1 MLLMKSAY
9 FVAVASCL
17 ALLHASTVAAFGP
30 PPSSGVIVNET
41 FDAYADQASFEAIWQ
56 PTVPA
61 TIDPNMPPPPYGVLI
76 PSFDADISMPNG
88 NPPGLQGKAA
98 FIQNRLNVYAGPA
111 LSELQTLVPTIA
123 EPIRLSADMFD
134 DALPN
139 KRVSV
144 GIRNSTQAFN
154 VIELGRWNAFAV
166 DPTGGRSPHPNDG
179 LSTGFAYRIIN
190 FGTPHYPLVMQPNY
204 QYFPLD
210 QSLENPLDADA
221 LVTPADIG
229 PGWHRYS
236 ATIGV
241 DFVTLMLDL
250 FRDGLNNA
258 TGLPGVDSEVTWN
271 IVPRGLAPFDS
282 LRIGAPS
289 GITSI
294 YGAVVDNIILE
305 RVQTIPEPAALSLA
319 SVTVLASV
327 RKLRR
332 R

>member
-1 MLLMKSAY
+1 MNSHRLAFLLCSLGLSLSAADALA
-9 FVAVASCL
+9 FVAPPETGVIINETFDGYADQ
-17 ALLHASTVAAFGP
+17 AAFEAVWQPTAPVGTNP
-30 PPSSGVIVNET
+30 PPSS
-41 FDAYADQASFEAIWQ
+41 
-56 PTVPA
+56 
-61 TIDPNMPPPPYGVLI
+61 PPYGVLI
-76 PSFDADISMPNG
+76 PEGSGWA
-88 NPPGLQGKAA
+88 NPPNDFPPDLQGQAV

-139 KRVSV
+139 KRVSI

-166 DPTGGRSPHPNDG
+166 DPTDGRSPHPNDG

-271 IVPRGLAPFDS
+271 IAPRGLAPFDS
-282 LRIGAPS
+282 LRIGAPT
-289 GITSI
+289 GFTSI